1 VQKQQESGGSQRAIH
16 CCLAQFRRNL
26 SQKVEKNSAKMGIHE
41 IPKSRTMSF
50 TRLRDYHS
58 VKTSDRS
65 PMRGI
70 LRYWLDFADFTARR
84 AGWGSIWAAARGKQG
99 EEEATVYTLRADDH
113 IHGIVTTAE
122 TQVALVL
129 RLFALT
135 PAGKLHFLLSA
146 LSFSV

>member
-1 VQKQQESGGSQRAIH
+1 
-16 CCLAQFRRNL
+16 
-26 SQKVEKNSAKMGIHE
+26 
-41 IPKSRTMSF
+41 MSF
-50 TRLRDYHS
+50 TKLRDYHS

-70 LRYWLDFADFTARR
+70 LRDWLDFADFTARR
-84 AGWGSIWAAARGKQG
+84 GGWGSIWAATRGRQG
-99 EEEATVYTLRADDH
+99 EEEEATVYTLRADDH

-135 PAGKLHFLLSA
+135 PAGKLHHFLVSA